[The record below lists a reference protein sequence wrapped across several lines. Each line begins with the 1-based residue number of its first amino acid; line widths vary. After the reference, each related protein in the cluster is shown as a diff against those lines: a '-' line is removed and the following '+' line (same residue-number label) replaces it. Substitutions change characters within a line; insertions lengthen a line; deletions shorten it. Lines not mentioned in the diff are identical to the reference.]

1 MRRHKYTHTHTHQ
14 KNDVDDTKDI
24 LPASHIIIFQMKH
37 CKRNCNK
44 IQMLPFNITKFEM
57 HAVCVA
63 VAIERRHTELDFYT
77 F

>member
-1 MRRHKYTHTHTHQ
+1 MRRHTNIPKTTSTTTT
-14 KNDVDDTKDI
+14 TKDI

-57 HAVCVA
+57 HALA
-63 VAIERRHTELDFYT
+63 
-77 F
+77 